1 MSKISRTSWLLVAFL
16 LMECVAMA
24 NKPSIRILATGGTI
38 AGAGASAAE
47 SSYKAGQV
55 GIDVLLNA
63 VPDIHRIASVKG
75 EQVAKIGSQ
84 DMTDEI
90 WLLLAERINT
100 LLADPEVDGVVVTH
114 GTDTMEETAY
124 FLNLT
129 VKSDKPVV
137 LVGAMRPSTS
147 LSADGPMNLLNAVA
161 TAADKQA
168 RGKGVM
174 IVMNGEI
181 LGARAAIKM
190 HTLSVA
196 SFQAAGEGP
205 LGYVQGTKV
214 HFLSQG
220 TKCHTTQSVFDVK
233 GIKKLP
239 KVGIV
244 YCHSQVDQDVMDPFL
259 NNHYQ
264 GIIHAGVGNGNIHAN
279 ILPKLEEARKKGI
292 VVVRS
297 SRVPV
302 GPTSLDAEVDD
313 KKYEFVA
320 SVDLNPQKARILLML
335 ALTKTTDW
343 QEIQRYFLNY

>member
-1 MSKISRTSWLLVAFL
+1 MRNLTRTGWLLVVFL
-16 LMECVAMA
+16 LVECMAMA

-38 AGAGASAAE
+38 AGAGASASE

-55 GIDVLLNA
+55 GIDALLNA

-75 EQVAKIGSQ
+75 EQIAKIGSQ
-84 DMTDEI
+84 DMNDAI
-90 WLLLAERINT
+90 WLLLAQRINT
-100 LLADPEVDGVVVTH
+100 LLSQSDVDGVVVTH

-129 VKSDKPVV
+129 IKSDKPVV

-168 RGKGVM
+168 WGKGVM

-181 LGARAAIKM
+181 LGARSAVKM

-196 SFQAAGEGP
+196 SFQAAEEGP
-205 LGYVQGTKV
+205 LGYVQGSKV
-214 HFLSQG
+214 HFLSQN
-220 TKCHTTQSVFDVK
+220 TKCHTTQTVFDVTGLK
-233 GIKKLP
+233 TLP

-244 YCHSQVDQDVMDPFL
+244 YSHSQVDQDVMIPFL
-259 NNHYQ
+259 TKGYQ
-264 GIIHAGVGNGNIHAN
+264 GIVHAGVGNGNIHAN

-292 VVVRS
+292 IVVRS

-313 KKYEFVA
+313 KKYGFVA
-320 SVDLNPQKARILLML
+320 SLELNPQKARVLLML
-335 ALTKTTDW
+335 ALTKTSDW